1 MKMKV
6 ILLGSAAAIAVT
18 GVQAADLSMA
28 EPVDYVRVCDA
39 FGTGYWYIPGTDRCI
54 KIGGEVTLNVEGGEG
69 IFAKQRKRRRLT
81 EDAEAAAVADPAVPA
96 ANVTEEVTEEVAG
109 DWKFSTSGNVNFTT
123 KSMTEAGV
131 MSTYIKINVKDD
143 KTAELNKLWASL
155 GNFMVGLNGSAF
167 NGSGSYTYDTPVKD
181 GDKDAQQ
188 VRLTWAMGGYG
199 FMLGI
204 EDPEI
209 RWGSSTDHDV
219 PDFVLAM
226 NYSHSGVSGH
236 VGFGFTA
243 SHEDGNAWGVTADAQ
258 IALSPSSNLR
268 IRGSYGDSDGST
280 NAWVGVV
287 SGGRTQTPTMV
298 TAEAT
303 ADADEILSFT
313 QGVALATYLAEGGL
327 AQAEGDS
334 SWSGHVALSQML
346 SDNLTAAV
354 AFGYNDNGSGE
365 DTYSVNA
372 NLVWSEYSGFA
383 TGVQVASTKMATGSN
398 VLAVK
403 WRSKW
408 AY

>member
-1 MKMKV
+1 
-6 ILLGSAAAIAVT
+6 
-18 GVQAADLSMA
+18 
-28 EPVDYVRVCDA
+28 
-39 FGTGYWYIPGTDRCI
+39 
-54 KIGGEVTLNVEGGEG
+54 
-69 IFAKQRKRRRLT
+69 
-81 EDAEAAAVADPAVPA
+81 
-96 ANVTEEVTEEVAG
+96 
-109 DWKFSTSGNVNFTT
+109 
-123 KSMTEAGV
+123 MTEHGV

-167 NGSGSYTYDTPVKD
+167 NGLGSYTYDTPVKD
-181 GDKDAQQ
+181 GDKDARQ

-219 PDFVLAM
+219 PDFVLAT

-287 SGGRTQTPTMV
+287 SGGRTQTPTMTV
-298 TAEAT
+298 TGAYCEGGWRRPMTRPMCVTFLTGA
-303 ADADEILSFT
+303 
-313 QGVALATYLAEGGL
+313 ALAAHLAEGGL